1 MTTTAPTQLLSSDA
15 VHNRNC
21 YAYFLQLKPALNAT
35 LRELLPEFQQL
46 EHCLEEAYNENTPY
60 GNLYSSIITSLEQL
74 IEKEAPLTA
83 EQNDALDQLVKFIYH
98 NDNHILEGELA
109 GWINALSS
117 QARPF
122 ASNTS
127 SLIRKQ
133 LSNPENTVNERS
145 PADAEGL
152 FNRLF
157 SLFSR
162 NFKPQLSTNI
172 PTIKNFLYKT
182 TDDPIEYR
190 FSTQAQR
197 HNGQERVSPLFI
209 RWLGI
214 NAKESSQQINHIYFN
229 NLGYHRSDL
238 NIAGAKE
245 RDLTLTLHKLEDESE
260 LKVMVITLPAHE
272 GIMASHNYQI
282 TDDEHP
288 FDSVFKELFEVAEG
302 KLHQSGVSDFYI
314 SPKARTLLFKNR
326 DNEQAELTKLL
337 VKSFAQQ
344 GISPESNLSTA
355 QKQAVWLHFIKYELT
370 DYIIRTVK
378 PQSYNFSC
386 KDAIDRGAVSS
397 TYFNLLKSF
406 ESDYP
411 LTKEEFER
419 SLDAAAAM
427 VKGRGMN
434 FHRQIIW
441 NALDAYVQAHY
452 TQLVLEQGKS
462 WLIYWRDMNCPHS
475 RVKELLPARIMQER
489 VLLDSSPINP
499 GIKEHAYQLLTMIS
513 ALDDININEKRLL
526 LEAVSR
532 TSELI
537 ISPTEESIRNYE
549 LLAKELKVK
558 HSKLTNIAGLMEM
571 ILGII
576 LYLPSF
582 GYSHSLVMHGNALR
596 KTGFFAEQ
604 CERVSIE
611 MECFSKEISK

>member
-35 LRELLPEFQQL
+35 LVKLLPEFQQL
-46 EHCLEEAYNENTPY
+46 ERCLEEAYNENIPY
-60 GNLYSSIITSLEQL
+60 GNLYSSIIASLEQL
-74 IEKEAPLTA
+74 IEKEEPLA
-83 EQNDALDQLVKFIYH
+83 EEQNDALNQLVKAIYH
-98 NDNHILEGELA
+98 NDNHILEHQLA
-109 GWINALSS
+109 GWINELSS
-117 QARPF
+117 QARPL

-127 SLIRKQ
+127 RLIRKQ
-133 LSNPENTVNERS
+133 LSSSENTVNEMS
-145 PADAEGL
+145 PVDVEGL
-152 FNRLF
+152 FNSLF

-162 NFKPQLSTNI
+162 NFKPQFSTNI
-172 PTIKNFLYKT
+172 PTIKNFSYKT
-182 TDDPIEYR
+182 TDDAVEYR

-209 RWLGI
+209 RWLRI
-214 NAKESSQQINHIYFN
+214 NAKESSQGINHIYFN

-238 NIAGAKE
+238 NIVGSKE
-245 RDLTLTLHKLEDESE
+245 RDLTLALHKLGDVSE

-282 TDDEHP
+282 TDDEHSY
-288 FDSVFKELFEVAEG
+288 DSVFKELFEIAEG
-302 KLHQSGVSDFYI
+302 KLHQSGVSDLYI
-314 SPKARTLLFKNR
+314 SPKARTLLFKTSE
-326 DNEQAELTKLL
+326 NEQAELNRLL
-337 VKSFAQQ
+337 IKSFEQQ
-344 GISPESNLSTA
+344 GIFPENKLSTA
-355 QKQAVWLHFIKYELT
+355 QKQAVWVHFIKYELT
-370 DYIIRTVK
+370 DYIIRTIK

-406 ESDYP
+406 EANAP
-411 LTKEEFER
+411 LTKDEFER

-441 NALDAYVQAHY
+441 NALDAYVNAHY
-452 TQLVLEQGKS
+452 KELGTEQRIS

-475 RVKELLPARIMQER
+475 RVKELLPIRIKQER
-489 VLLDSSPINP
+489 ELLEFSSINP
-499 GIKEHAYQLLTMIS
+499 VIKEHANQLFTMIN
-513 ALDDININEKRLL
+513 ALDDINIHGKRLL

-532 TSELI
+532 TAELLMA
-537 ISPTEESIRNYE
+537 PTEKSIENYAV
-549 LLAKELKVK
+549 LAKELKVN
-558 HSKLTNIAGLMEM
+558 HPKLINIAGIMEM

-604 CERVSIE
+604 CEKLSIE
-611 MECFSKEISK
+611 MEHFSKELSL